1 MAAGG
6 KIGENHGTSPLQTY
20 PRHICPIQEI
30 NLRRSVIFHEQLLMY
45 WVARQSLS
53 LSTADCRE
61 KRGLRWSLI
70 RNTDVNFESQ
80 RGKVSW
86 SHFGQSAQNMSL
98 TMSSIF
104 VKFYMC
110 TWSGPS
116 QCIFLGW
123 FPTLGLSSK
132 TATTSTTPTRHE
144 MIIIAIRNSGDEEQT
159 KCSCSLTIIDSCM
172 SHLRFCNMFVCVFN
186 MNRTWLRLIWH
197 ISTATTAGLTSGFP
211 RCRSAE

>member
-98 TMSSIF
+98 TMSSII
-104 VKFYMC
+104 VKFYVYLKWTFSMHIPRMVPN
-110 TWSGPS
+110 TWTVLKNSNN
-116 QCIFLGW
+116 INN
-123 FPTLGLSSK
+123 TH
-132 TATTSTTPTRHE
+132 TT
-144 MIIIAIRNSGDEEQT
+144 
-159 KCSCSLTIIDSCM
+159 
-172 SHLRFCNMFVCVFN
+172 
-186 MNRTWLRLIWH
+186 
-197 ISTATTAGLTSGFP
+197 
-211 RCRSAE
+211 

>member
-1 MAAGG
+1 MAAAGG
-6 KIGENHGTSPLQTY
+6 KMGENHGTSPLQTY

-53 LSTADCRE
+53 LSTA
-61 KRGLRWSLI
+61 G
-70 RNTDVNFESQ
+70 RNVVCGGVSSETLTWILNP

-98 TMSSIF
+98 TMSSII
-104 VKFYMC
+104 VKFDMC

-144 MIIIAIRNSGDEEQT
+144 MIIIAIRNFGDEEQT

-172 SHLRFCNMFVCVFN
+172 SHLRFCNIFVCVFN
-186 MNRTWLRLIWH
+186 MNRTLLRLIWH
-197 ISTATTAGLTSGFP
+197 ISTTTTAGLTSGFP